1 MAMPPHH
8 TDPHHKDRGDL
19 VLLAAGGTGGH
30 VFPAQALAEALR
42 ERGFRLAHVTDR
54 RGGGYGD
61 DAKGAANYR
70 IRAGRV
76 TTGGVVGRLFGAA
89 ELIWGFA
96 QSYRLLRRLR
106 PRVVVGFGGYASV
119 PVVMAAALLSVPV
132 VVHEQNAVMGR
143 ANRLLAPR
151 AGIIA
156 TSFAEVSGIKERD
169 RVRIRFTGNPVR
181 PAVAE
186 LADRPFMA
194 PAPDGPVRVLVLGG
208 SQGASVF
215 AKVVPDAA
223 ARTSPALKS
232 RIELSLQCRAED
244 LDGAR
249 EACARLGVTGELA
262 AFFDDVP
269 ERLAQAH
276 LVICRAGA
284 STTAELTAA
293 GRPAILVPYPS
304 AMDDHQS
311 ANARAIAAAGGAEVI
326 AEPDFTPATLA
337 LRLDGLLGDGAR
349 LGDMARKSHAAG
361 QANAA
366 ALLADVVAGL
376 CPAKTGEA

>member
-1 MAMPPHH
+1 MAMPLHH
-8 TDPHHKDRGDL
+8 TDHRAPGAL

-30 VFPAQALAEALR
+30 VFPSQALAEVLQQ
-42 ERGFRLAHVTDR
+42 RGYRLAHVTDR
-54 RGGGYGD
+54 RGGEYGD
-61 DAKGAANYR
+61 GGNGTAHYR

-76 TTGGVVGRLFGAA
+76 TTGGAAARLFGAA
-89 ELIWGFA
+89 ELILGFA
-96 QSYRLLRRLR
+96 QSIRLLRRLR

-156 TSFAEVSGIKERD
+156 TSFAEVSGVRQRD
-169 RVRIRFTGNPVR
+169 RARTRLTGNPVR

-186 LADRPFMA
+186 LADQPFTA
-194 PAPDGPVRVLVLGG
+194 PTPGGPVRVLVLGG

-215 AKVVPDAA
+215 AKVVPDAV
-223 ARTSPALKS
+223 ARTSAALQS
-232 RIELSLQCRAED
+232 RIQLSLQCRAAD
-244 LDGAR
+244 LEGAR
-249 EACARLGVTGELA
+249 KACARLGVTGELA
-262 AFFDDVP
+262 SFFDDVP
-269 ERLAQAH
+269 KRLAQAH

-311 ANARAIAAAGGAEVI
+311 ANARAVAEAGGAEVI
-326 AEPDFTPATLA
+326 AEPDFTPVRLA
-337 LRLDGLLGDGAR
+337 QRLDRLLGDPGR
-349 LGDMARKSHAAG
+349 LGDMARLSRETGQPKAAF
-361 QANAA
+361 
-366 ALLADVVAGL
+366 LLADAVVEL
-376 CPAKTGEA
+376 CRARVGEA